1 MGKMARARRGLG
13 GDVNTADLVILFGS
27 LSALVGS
34 ILVALANY
42 RNSVKRADFDR
53 ALARIVDTEA
63 RLAQAESRAATNESR
78 ANASDR
84 RADEYRQDVQKLGE
98 AIERERTLNT
108 RNLGMVARDA
118 EAKIEKML
126 LVIEDL
132 YRTIEQTTGTPPNVD
147 MAALRKLMVLDH
159 VTGPLGQIDLLPH
172 SPAA

>member
-1 MGKMARARRGLG
+1 M
-13 GDVNTADLVILFGS
+13 NTADLVILFGS
-27 LSALVGS
+27 ASALIGS

-42 RNSVKRADFDR
+42 RNSVRRADFDR

-84 RADEYRQDVQKLGE
+84 RADEYRQDVQNLGN

-118 EAKIEKML
+118 ETKIEKML

-147 MAALRKLMVLDH
+147 MASLRKLMVLDH
-159 VTGPLGQIDLLPH
+159 VTGPLGKIDLLPH
-172 SPAA
+172 NPST